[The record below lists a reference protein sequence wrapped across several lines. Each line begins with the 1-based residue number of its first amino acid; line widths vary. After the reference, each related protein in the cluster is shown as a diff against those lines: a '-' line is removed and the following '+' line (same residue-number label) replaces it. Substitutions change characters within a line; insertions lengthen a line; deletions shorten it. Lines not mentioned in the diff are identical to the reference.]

1 METFVKKKLKKNVFN
16 LMKNYKSIS
25 LSIFSLIKVSKIL
38 DILMGF
44 LKKLHINFQTISER
58 NQSFWASAHF

>member
-44 LKKLHINFQTISER
+44 LKKLHTNFQTISER
-58 NQSFWASAHF
+58 NQSFRASAHF